1 MSTDEQWVEEPVEG
15 PPGEPAEDATEEPE
29 GEATRQPDWW
39 HRDHPTFTAL
49 TGFFTGLGFVIVIP
63 GVFAGI
69 LNALFSYHRAEG
81 LFPLVV
87 VTLFVPLGLVIHP
100 RTRRFGLYMCIGMLS
115 TLLVVAG
122 VAGLVLWYMV
132 KYQS

>member
-1 MSTDEQWVEEPVEG
+1 MSPEEQQVEKSADDSAH
-15 PPGEPAEDATEEPE
+15 EPAEDATEEPE
-29 GEATRQPDWW
+29 GEPVRKPDWW

-49 TGFFTGLGFVIVIP
+49 TGFFTGLFFVILVP

-69 LNALFSYHRAEG
+69 LNALFSYHRAEN
-81 LFPLVV
+81 LFPFVV
-87 VTLFVPLGLVIHP
+87 ITLFVPLGLVIVP
-100 RTRRFGLYMCIGMLS
+100 RTRRFGLYMWIGMAL

-132 KYQS
+132 KYQG